1 LAQFTEKV
9 VIITG
14 GGSGIGRATAIAFA
28 KAGAKV
34 AIANRREDSG
44 WETLRLVKDA
54 GGDGIF
60 VKTDVTSESDVQTL
74 INTTVNTYGR
84 LDFAFNNAGIEQ
96 KPVPLMEQ
104 TEAEFEQVINT
115 NVKGVWLCMK
125 YQIPAMLKNG
135 SGALAEPLCKS
146 IVNTSS
152 FAGVNGFATIPIY
165 SASKH
170 AVLGLTKSVALEFAK
185 QGIRVNAICPGAV
198 GETGTF
204 ERSFGGNEQAIAY
217 AKTIHPIGR
226 IGIPAEIASTVMY
239 LCSEGAGFITGQS
252 FTMDGGWS
260 AGFAP

>member
-1 LAQFTEKV
+1 MAQFTEKV
-9 VIITG
+9 VIVTG

-28 KAGAKV
+28 QQGAKV
-34 AIANRREDSG
+34 VIANRSEKDG
-44 WETLRLVKDA
+44 WETLRLVKDT

-60 VKTDVTSESDVQTL
+60 VKTDVTSEIDVQTL

-84 LDFAFNNAGIEQ
+84 LDFAFNNAGTEQ
-96 KPVPLMEQ
+96 KPIPLMEQ

-125 YQIPAMLKNG
+125 FQIPIMLQNG
-135 SGALAEPLCKS
+135 GGS

-198 GETGTF
+198 GGTGSF
-204 ERSFGGNEQAIAY
+204 ERSFGGNEQAIEY
-217 AKTIHPIGR
+217 AKSMHPIGR
-226 IGIPAEIASTVMY
+226 IATTAEIASTVIY
-239 LCSEGAGFITGQS
+239 LYSEGAGFITGQS
-252 FTMDGGWS
+252 LIIDGGWS
-260 AGFAP
+260 AGFVP

>member
-1 LAQFTEKV
+1 MAQFTEKV
-9 VIITG
+9 VIVTG
-14 GGSGIGRATAIAFA
+14 GGSGLGRATASAFA

-34 AIANRREDSG
+34 AIANRREDYG

-60 VKTDVTSESDVQTL
+60 VKTDVTSEADVQRL

-84 LDFAFNNAGIEQ
+84 LDYAFNNAGVEQ
-96 KPVPLMEQ
+96 KPAPLMEQ

-135 SGALAEPLCKS
+135 SGA

-204 ERSFGGNEQAIAY
+204 ERSFGGNEQAIEY

-226 IGIPAEIASTVMY
+226 IGTPAEIASTVMY

-252 FTMDGGWS
+252 FIMDGGWS
-260 AGFAP
+260 AGFVP